1 MKRLLIMIIE
11 YLKKIINPD
20 SDIIININLDYNA
33 PKNGIITLK
42 ETDPSATLT
51 EVNLIGFYPEYTCAF
66 KLDVQGQRI
75 SQYLNPSEPKI
86 HTACD
91 GIIFSIIDGIFY
103 VFFCEM
109 KSKKPKLQ
117 ECIIKYRNST
127 LFIKYIFNIIREF
140 YNVSSEFSFD
150 EIEYKYILF
159 DIKKTAQKTVTSGRK
174 ISPEQLVDSDDETRI
189 LVYQIHYGEE
199 INKKELN
206 IRHLNL
212 SEILP

>member
-1 MKRLLIMIIE
+1 MKRLLIMIIK

-20 SDIIININLDYNA
+20 SNIIINIIPYNA
-33 PKNGIITLK
+33 PRNGIITLE
-42 ETDPSATLT
+42 ETDPSANLKQ
-51 EVNLIGFYPEYTCAF
+51 VNLMGFDPTQTYAF

-159 DIKKTAQKTVTSGRK
+159 DIKETAQKTVTSGRK
-174 ISPEQLVDSDDETRI
+174 ISPEQLVDSDDKKGI
-189 LVYQIHYGEE
+189 LVYRIHHL
-199 INKKELN
+199 NQQKERFN

-212 SEILP
+212 TETLP